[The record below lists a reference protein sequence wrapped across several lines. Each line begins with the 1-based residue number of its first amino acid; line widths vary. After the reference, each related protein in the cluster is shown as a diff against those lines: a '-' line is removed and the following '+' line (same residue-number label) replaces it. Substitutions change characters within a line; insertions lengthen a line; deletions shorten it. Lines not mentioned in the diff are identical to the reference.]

1 MEQWCLPWD
10 RQQAGRAASSSE
22 ARDCAAATNDS
33 NRLRRSSNALPR
45 LHTLAP
51 ILVIARSLNRLGELP
66 LVHTY
71 MHQPISLSENLDLRV
86 PASRGNIT
94 PERVVPKVTAYE
106 DLSID

>member
-1 MEQWCLPWD
+1 
-10 RQQAGRAASSSE
+10 
-22 ARDCAAATNDS
+22 
-33 NRLRRSSNALPR
+33 
-45 LHTLAP
+45 
-51 ILVIARSLNRLGELP
+51 LNRLGELP